1 MMYDHLGVGIV
12 LDLIP
17 TDIPLKVLDI
27 GSGYGYW
34 GYILKAYLEYEPT
47 IWGIEV
53 NPKCIRRLKRLGI
66 YDFIIEGNANSH
78 DLWAINNYNLAILS
92 HFVEHIKKK
101 EALDLIS
108 ILKTKCDQIIIVC
121 PEGDAICEN
130 DEIGFSHLSKWTKK
144 DFEKIGMQ
152 SLQLALSHRAGRV
165 VSQFERLYFKLKG
178 LTRWGILIAWW
189 NQSSEA
195 KAKWEKIE

>member
-1 MMYDHLGVGIV
+1 MMYDHLGVGFV

-34 GYILKAYLEYEPT
+34 GYILKAYLEYEPI
-47 IWGIEV
+47 IWGVEI
-53 NPKCIRRLKRLGI
+53 NPDCIKRLKRLGI

-78 DLWAINNYNLAILS
+78 DLWATNNYNLAILS
-92 HFVEHIKKK
+92 HVIEHIEKK
-101 EALDLIS
+101 EALNLIS
-108 ILKTKCDQIIIVC
+108 ILKTKCNQIIIVC
-121 PEGDAICEN
+121 PEGDNLHEN
-130 DEIGFSHLSKWTKK
+130 NEPGFSHLSKWMKK

-152 SLQLALSHRAGRV
+152 SHQLAICNKAGRV
-165 VSQFERLYFKLKG
+165 VSQFERTYFKLKG

-189 NQSSEA
+189 NQSS
-195 KAKWEKIE
+195 KAIK